1 MRQAGARVW
10 ARTPCFGDDTVRAE
24 MRTPKAIDR
33 ATYARG
39 DTPVIGITCDVE
51 LARWGM
57 WERRAALVPAVY
69 VEAVRRAG
77 GRPLLVPPMADGAE
91 ETVAALDGLILAGGA
106 DIEAERYGRTRHRE
120 MRTTRPERD
129 AGELALLAEAETQDL
144 PVLGICRGVELISVA
159 RGAVLDQHLPD
170 GNAASAAE
178 TVHQGAPGQ
187 YVQHDVTVVRG
198 SLLASIIGNARAV
211 SSYHHQ
217 APAHP
222 GRGLVAA
229 AHAPDGTLEAVEDPD
244 RDFYVGVLWHPEFD
258 GQFELFEALIAAART
273 HRKARL

>member
-1 MRQAGARVW
+1 MRIPETVDAPRPA
-10 ARTPCFGDDTVRAE
+10 PGDR
-24 MRTPKAIDR
+24 
-33 ATYARG
+33 
-39 DTPVIGITCDVE
+39 PVIGITCDIE
-51 LARWGM
+51 LARWGL
-57 WERRAALVPAVY
+57 WERRAALAPAVY
-69 VEAVRRAG
+69 TEAVIRTG
-77 GRPLLVPPMADGAE
+77 GRPVLVPPMADGAE
-91 ETVAALDGLILAGGA
+91 ETVAALDGLVLSGGA
-106 DIEAERYGRTRHRE
+106 DIAAERYGREQHSATWW
-120 MRTTRPERD
+120 TRPERD
-129 AGELALLAEAETQDL
+129 AGELALLAEAEQQDM

-170 GNAASAAE
+170 HAAAAAE
-178 TVHQGAPGQ
+178 TVHEGAPGQ

-198 SLLASIIGNARAV
+198 TLLASIIGPARAV

-258 GQFELFEALIAAART
+258 GQYELFEALVAAARAY
-273 HRKARL
+273 RKSRA